1 MYSTIMRT
9 GGSVHPLVYTMHSI
23 EQHHSGDTPSSST
36 AAITTMIHSTSVGY
50 TSSVVSTSVVA
61 IPLGL
66 SYVLVTMMEGSIHP
80 YDVLEAEPE
89 IVSGYYVD
97 YGGYVFMLIYLGEGV
112 MILGTRCWCVST
124 T

>member
-1 MYSTIMRT
+1 MT
-9 GGSVHPLVYTMHSI
+9 
-23 EQHHSGDTPSSST
+23 
-36 AAITTMIHSTSVGY
+36 HSTSIAY
-50 TSSVVSTSVVA
+50 TSSVASTAVVS

-66 SYVLVTMMEGSIHP
+66 SYILVTMMEGSIHP

-112 MILGTRCWCVST
+112 MISMLVVMYVGVACT
-124 T
+124 